1 MNLPPP
7 VSIQADHRE
16 TRSNIPQLLEAKGAE
31 VFLSELDHGDYIINY
46 EILVERKS
54 KEDFVQ
60 SLMGNRLFPQCKRL
74 KENASHCLMIVEGNP
89 YQTTHKTDPATI
101 KGAILSI
108 LVAWQVPV
116 IFSKNNNDTAEL
128 LLQAGR
134 QNLKDNRFIK
144 LRQGIPPKK
153 IRGQQLYFLEGL
165 PKVGARLALRMLE
178 HFGSISAIM
187 NASAKELTA
196 VEGIGKQKAKQIV
209 NFLNQQIREAN
220 Q

>member
-1 MNLPPP
+1 M
-7 VSIQADHRE
+7 
-16 TRSNIPQLLEAKGAE
+16 
-31 VFLSELDHGDYIINY
+31 
-46 EILVERKS
+46 
-54 KEDFVQ
+54 
-60 SLMGNRLFPQCKRL
+60 
-74 KENASHCLMIVEGNP
+74 
-89 YQTTHKTDPATI
+89 
-101 KGAILSI
+101 
-108 LVAWQVPV
+108 AWQVPV